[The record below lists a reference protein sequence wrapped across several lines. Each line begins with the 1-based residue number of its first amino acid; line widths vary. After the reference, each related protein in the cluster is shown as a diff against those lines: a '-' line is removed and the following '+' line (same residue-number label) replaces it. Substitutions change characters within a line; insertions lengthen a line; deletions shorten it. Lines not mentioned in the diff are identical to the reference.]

1 MAAPGPGKTL
11 CGAQLPNQSKGRT
24 CRRVAGH
31 GTDHKGIGRCC
42 KHGGSTSA
50 HRRAAEIEKAKA
62 ACSSLGLS
70 TLDAPGPAEALLD
83 ELRRTY
89 NNLHFYEQLVAQ
101 LPAHP
106 GEDVD
111 RALYGP
117 LPSGEA
123 RPHVLVGLYN
133 AERAHYAKVS
143 EAALRAG
150 VAARL
155 VEIAGEQAR
164 QLAAVLVEFA
174 RALGHDPTT
183 APVREAGRKALAL
196 VSGGQ

>member
-1 MAAPGPGKTL
+1 MPAGWGTPNGTGP
-11 CGAQLPNQSKGRT
+11 
-24 CRRVAGH
+24 
-31 GTDHKGIGRCC
+31 C
-42 KHGGSTSA
+42 KLHGGNTA
-50 HRRAAEIEKAKA
+50 THRKAAEIAQARA
-62 ACSSLGLS
+62 ACSSLGLD
-70 TLDAPGPAEALLD
+70 TLAAPGPAEALLD

-101 LPAHP
+101 LPSHP
-106 GEDVD
+106 GKDVE

-174 RALGHDPTT
+174 RLLGHDPTT
-183 APVREAGRKALAL
+183 APVREAGRAALALRL
-196 VSGGQ
+196 VSGGRG